1 MKSNGNETGY
11 ERVCGLRH
19 LRMSSRRSSLL
30 AGLGGGWT
38 AAVAV
43 FGGKAG
49 GFPRGSRGLPG
60 DSKLR
65 GTRRLP
71 EIPPESGDRGVRREA
86 LRGGLDCGVGKV
98 GVGGME
104 EPSRGREVL
113 VKFFREVSEK
123 LRLERLRLRS
133 WSGCSSEPPEKLV
146 VTLCPLVRVTATCEP
161 EPSQFEVPSQLR
173 PMHS

>member
-1 MKSNGNETGY
+1 
-11 ERVCGLRH
+11 
-19 LRMSSRRSSLL
+19 MSSRRSSLL
-30 AGLGGGWT
+30 AGLGGGGT
-38 AAVAV
+38 AAVGV

-65 GTRRLP
+65 GNRRLP
-71 EIPPESGDRGVRREA
+71 EIPPESGERGVSREA

-113 VKFFREVSEK
+113 VRFFREVSEK

-146 VTLCPLVRVTATCEP
+146 VTLCPLVRVTATWVP
-161 EPSQFEVPSQLR
+161 LPSQFEMPSQLR
-173 PMHS
+173 PRHS